1 MEVVSTLLMFLAF
14 NDKFI
19 NLYVDT
25 FPIIAANT
33 AKTINLL

>member
-1 MEVVSTLLMFLAF
+1 MEGVSTILMYLAF

-25 FPIIAANT
+25 FTLIAANT